1 MNYLLDDDDVV
12 TRAEREFTLSTGSI
26 LGIFFGLVLLCGL
39 FFGFG
44 YSVGNHRSA
53 PATAQNS
60 QSAPVAA
67 NFNAFKPA
75 AGLPAGTPSSVPLT
89 PHPATPATTDA
100 SIATKSPDRPAS
112 TGVIPA
118 PIVRVAPSTPP
129 APSAPAHAA
138 VVAPASASPAPAPA
152 APAAAGSFLVQIAAV
167 SHQQDSAL
175 LMNALRVKGYAPSAF
190 LEADKLIHIQLGP
203 FNNRH
208 DADVMRQRLVADGYS
223 PIIK

>member
-1 MNYLLDDDDVV
+1 MNYLLDNDEVV
-12 TRAEREFTLSTGSI
+12 PHAEREFTLSTGSI
-26 LGIFFGLVLLCGL
+26 LGMFFGLVLLCGL

-53 PATAQNS
+53 PATAESSQN
-60 QSAPVAA
+60 APVAA

-75 AGLPAGTPSSVPLT
+75 AGLPAGAPSSAPVP
-89 PHPATPATTDA
+89 PHPATPSAND
-100 SIATKSPDRPAS
+100 SPIAAKVPTPPAS
-112 TGVIPA
+112 TSTTPA
-118 PIVRVAPSTPP
+118 PIIRVAPSTPP
-129 APSAPAHAA
+129 APVHTAAPPP
-138 VVAPASASPAPAPA
+138 APASPTPVPSAS
-152 APAAAGSFLVQIAAV
+152 GTFLVQIAAV

-190 LEADKLIHIQLGP
+190 LEADKLIHVQLGP
-203 FNNRH
+203 YSTRH